1 MLGAKFGMTDWQA
14 HKKHN
19 LIATRRRKKAPNA
32 HGAKLT
38 FVAEGREAEFT
49 LMLRKGFLD
58 DLRCRRCRRGHG
70 GAGDGW
76 HDGFERYR
84 MV

>member
-1 MLGAKFGMTDWQA
+1 MTDWQA
-14 HKKHN
+14 TKRHN

-58 DLRCRRCRRGHG
+58 DLTVDGVE
-70 GAGDGW
+70 GA
-76 HDGFERYR
+76 
-84 MV
+84 MVALAMVGMMDSNGMVWYDVKV